1 MWRVFVLLAFLLI
14 SVSCDHFEE
23 ELLVKDFGNGYS
35 GLHFNFITRKSIDD
49 GNFVHISFYS
59 NIDFNFHIFPKSL
72 HSTLK
77 KYNVEEFHF
86 SMVQG
91 FWDRQKWGPP
101 FMAISSGGSE
111 IWAWFSPQTS
121 NVDKSWAYFLEALS
135 GHFCA
140 SLKQLG
146 LPKNYISP
154 SLSYRPSGLTG
165 NINSKNVSRVFRY
178 AQLPHEELCTENL
191 TPFTKLLPCKKFSGL
206 ASLLK
211 PQSLFKASYNALS
224 IGSRKVCLDSNCKH
238 ASLEL
243 RQSLTYVFNR
253 RHLFASINVIDNF
266 VEPWSLTGLLGG
278 KISKPC
284 QVADRSE
291 IVILRSQTDL
301 DLNPQIEPSSLNS
314 WDRSRVLT
322 VYSPSNHYGNDL
334 IITSLP
340 DSKKLH
346 MATISQDSISIMKYA
361 TGKGDIDGGV
371 KIELCNNL
379 NFPVL
384 AVLLDSAPWHAEM
397 LFSSLLVTESVYGSE
412 SPVAVIPDKVMF
424 TPSVHRKR
432 MSLLELLLKLP
443 SRKCVIVSYA
453 FKKILMHWNEYLPD
467 ANHGIYL
474 PAASLI
480 YQLTPEQLNRQRASS
495 SPATWEIALP
505 LWASTYAE
513 FLRSGNGS
521 FPENRLGD
529 GFVRLYSETPLIRL
543 PVPDFS
549 MPFNALCL
557 VCSVVALLFGAI
569 HKLTTSPLLPAIA
582 QGDEDEVDRPPVVR
596 LIERIKR
603 ILSTLRRKVEK
614 SKTD

>member
-1 MWRVFVLLAFLLI
+1 
-14 SVSCDHFEE
+14 
-23 ELLVKDFGNGYS
+23 
-35 GLHFNFITRKSIDD
+35 
-49 GNFVHISFYS
+49 
-59 NIDFNFHIFPKSL
+59 
-72 HSTLK
+72 
-77 KYNVEEFHF
+77 
-86 SMVQG
+86 MVQG

-101 FMAISSGGSE
+101 FMPISS
-111 IWAWFSPQTS
+111 
-121 NVDKSWAYFLEALS
+121 ALS

-140 SLKQLG
+140 SLSQLG

-154 SLSYRPSGLTG
+154 SLSYRPSGLTE
-165 NINSKNVSRVFRY
+165 NLNSKNVSRVFRY

-224 IGSRKVCLDSNCKH
+224 IGSRKVFLDSNCKH

-253 RHLFASINVIDNF
+253 RHLFASTM
-266 VEPWSLTGLLGG
+266 EPWSLTGLLGG
-278 KISKPC
+278 KISKAC

-291 IVILRSQTDL
+291 IIILKSQPDL
-301 DLNPQIEPSSLNS
+301 DLNPQNEPSSLSS
-314 WDRSRVLT
+314 WDRGRVLA
-322 VYSPSNHYGNDL
+322 VYSPSHHYGNDL
-334 IITSLP
+334 IIASLP
-340 DSKKLH
+340 ASKKLH
-346 MATISQDSISIMKYA
+346 LATISQDSISIMKYA

-384 AVLLDSAPWHAEM
+384 AVLLDSASWQAEI
-397 LFSSLLVTESVYGSE
+397 LFSSLLVTESADGSE
-412 SPVAVIPDKVMF
+412 FPMAVIPDKVMF

-432 MSLLELLLKLP
+432 MSLLELLLRLP
-443 SRKCVIVSYA
+443 ARKCVTVSYA

-480 YQLTPEQLNRQRASS
+480 YQLSPEQLNRQRASS
-495 SPATWEIALP
+495 SPVTWEIALP

-513 FLRSGNGS
+513 FLSSRNGT

-529 GFVRLYSETPLIRL
+529 GFVRLYSEAPLIRL

-569 HKLTTSPLLPAIA
+569 HKLSTSPLLPVIA
-582 QGDEDEVDRPPVVR
+582 QGDEDEVDKPPIVR
-596 LIERIKR
+596 LVDRIKR
-603 ILSTLRRKVEK
+603 ILSTWRKVEK
-614 SKTD
+614 PKKD